1 MSRFRQLAIPAVCLG
16 LLAGCARPAPP
27 AVDTAADDAAIRA
40 INPAWF
46 AAHAAGD
53 ADAVA
58 ALYAED
64 AVVAAPGLQVARGRA
79 AIRELIAADIAASVA
94 AGLAFKG
101 GSSPEFGL
109 SGDLG
114 WESNTLTVVDKS
126 GATVDTGKYL
136 TVYAR
141 RDGKWMIVRDI
152 WNSDTP
158 APAAEAGGASDD
170 PEVDDSAPRPASE
183 TDDGRRGA

>member
-1 MSRFRQLAIPAVCLG
+1 MIRIGKLAFAALSVA
-16 LLAGCARPAPP
+16 LLAGCAKQPATPV
-27 AVDTAADDAAIRA
+27 VDTAADDAAIRA

-46 AAHAAGD
+46 QAHAAGD

-64 AVVAAPGLQVARGRA
+64 ASVAAPGLPPARGRA
-79 AIRELIAADIAASVA
+79 AIREMIAADIASSKA
-94 AGLAFKG
+94 AGLSFKG

-114 WESNTLTVVDKS
+114 WESNTLTVVDAS

-136 TVYAR
+136 TVYGR
-141 RDGKWMIVRDI
+141 RNGKWMILRDM

-158 APAAEAGGASDD
+158 TPAPPAAAAEAEMESPQGQ
-170 PEVDDSAPRPASE
+170 
-183 TDDGRRGA
+183 